1 MSPKVHG
8 KKDGFSKPSL
18 AGDLS
23 YLRGKTMQ
31 AFPSTNQNGG
41 ENGTLGLELGSLDFR
56 VE

>member
-8 KKDGFSKPSL
+8 QKDGFSKYSF

-23 YLRGKTMQ
+23 YLRGKSTQ
-31 AFPSTNQNGG
+31 AFPSTNQKGG
-41 ENGTLGLELGSLDFR
+41 ENGTLGWELGSLDFR